1 MTQESR
7 HPLDPRIQQALSE
20 LRSLIA
26 ARYPTATFDLFH
38 RDDPE
43 GVRLRATVDVED
55 TDEVMDLVMEKL
67 YQVQVEQELPVY
79 VVTAQPLER
88 VGRQLHDRRRKHDS
102 TRPLRIALG

>member
-1 MTQESR
+1 VTKEST
-7 HPLDPRIQQALSE
+7 HPLDSWVQQALSE
-20 LRSLIA
+20 LRGLIA
-26 ARYPTATFDLFH
+26 AHYPTATFDVFH

-55 TDEVMDLVMEKL
+55 TDEVMDLVMERL

-88 VGRQLHDRRRKHDS
+88 VGKQLRERRRTHDS
-102 TRPLRIALG
+102 ALPHG